1 MFFTTT
7 SPAGFARSL
16 PANSARSLERLLAET
31 QACKRQAGCV
41 VAQDDTSFTLSVD
54 VPGVN
59 KAQLSIGIEA
69 ATVRI
74 ESREGA
80 PRAYRFAVELP
91 QDIDLSTSQA
101 TLADGVLTL
110 KLGKLRPASRVS
122 ELEIH

>member
-1 MFFTTT
+1 MFFTTP
-7 SPAGFARSL
+7 SPAVFSRHL
-16 PANSARSLERLLAET
+16 QANSARSLERLLAET
-31 QACKRQAGCV
+31 QACKRQTGCV
-41 VAQDDTSFTLSVD
+41 VAQDDTSFTLSFD

-91 QDIDLSTSQA
+91 QDINLSTSQA

-110 KLGKLRPASRVS
+110 KLGKQIPESRVS